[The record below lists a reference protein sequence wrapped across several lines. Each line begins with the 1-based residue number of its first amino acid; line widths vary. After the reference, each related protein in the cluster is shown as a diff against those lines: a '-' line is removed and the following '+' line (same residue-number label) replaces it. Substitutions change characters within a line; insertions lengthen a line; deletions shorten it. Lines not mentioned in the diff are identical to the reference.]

1 MNKKCMSNPTSSLPN
16 TPASEAPIYD
26 TTTANYA
33 LLNALRERERRDQA
47 EAAKKIKVRKPRK
60 AQAAALGL
68 LVILATMLIGCAQT
82 RSGILREQAVY
93 QTGTNTLHFVTADIA
108 PLIPNPYSGILTAFT
123 GLVGAGLAAWN
134 LSQQKRLAALEAQN
148 PTAKS
153 ETGQPITNKPS

>member
-1 MNKKCMSNPTSSLPN
+1 MKTPPN
-16 TPASEAPIYD
+16 DQPAYD

-33 LLNALRERERRDQA
+33 LLNALRERERREQA
-47 EAAKKIKVRKPRK
+47 EAAKKITVRKPRQ

-68 LVILATMLIGCAQT
+68 LVMLAALLIGCAQT

-93 QTGTNTLHFVTADIA
+93 QSGTNTLHFVTADIA
-108 PLIPNPYSGILTAFT
+108 PLIPSPYSGLFTAVT

-153 ETGQPITNKPS
+153 DTGAPIANKPS